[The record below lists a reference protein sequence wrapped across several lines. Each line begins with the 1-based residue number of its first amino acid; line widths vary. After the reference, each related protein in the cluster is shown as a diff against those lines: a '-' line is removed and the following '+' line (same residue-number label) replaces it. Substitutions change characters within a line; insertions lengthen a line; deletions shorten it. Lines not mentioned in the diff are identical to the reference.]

1 MLIIRPVAFL
11 YGFEIFFRNQRLV
24 GLPNN
29 PLFRRVGFVAAAF
42 VIHGLPDV
50 DTVFQHMRQTGS
62 LPFSPAPGIAA
73 PSKAA
78 GDGNGTLPRR
88 KTAEGFLHQCFFS
101 IVRHQFTAFSL
112 AGYLIA
118 ERCASAVK
126 PAFFRIFQHGAAGV
140 ATDLA
145 RYLLIHNLHNRIG
158 EPALVGV
165 AIDIHRCIYQAGTA
179 FTQQQFVTGGIQLIT
194 GETGG
199 GPDDKVVHIVYR
211 TIMNRALKSLP
222 LHSRSAGNALIA
234 EYLQHAGT
242 ELFGFLFALICLGI
256 D

>member
-1 MLIIRPVAFL
+1 M

-29 PLFRRVGFVAAAF
+29 PLFWRVGFVAAAF

-50 DTVFQHMRQTGS
+50 DTVFQHMRQTGG
-62 LPFSPAPGIAA
+62 LPFGPAPGMTARG
-73 PSKAA
+73 KAA
-78 GDGNGTLPRR
+78 GDGNGALPCR
-88 KTAEGFLHQCFFS
+88 KTAEGFLHQWFFG
-101 IVRHQFTAFSL
+101 IVRYQFTAFAL

-118 ERCASAVK
+118 ERCAPAVK

-165 AIDIHRCIYQAGTA
+165 TIDIHRCIYQAGAA
-179 FTQQQFVTGGIQLIT
+179 FTQQQFVAGGIQLIT

-199 GPDDKVVHIVYR
+199 GPDDEVVHIVYR
-211 TIMNRALKSLP
+211 TIMNRALKCLP
-222 LHSRSAGNALIA
+222 LHSRSTGNALIA

-242 ELFGFLFALICLGI
+242 ELLGFLSALICLGI